1 MRRFVPSALPAVAAG
16 AWLLTLFEPAY
27 VEFLLGCFLLLTL
40 VALLRRPGEWQAHEA
55 LPLGMLPI
63 SGRGRRAPVR
73 LHGAVG
79 VIFNRA
85 YYRMGLSKDEI
96 VATRAMNEVLLH
108 VLKIGLY
115 AIFGCPDPR

>member
-55 LPLGMLPI
+55 LPLGMLPFLGAAAGLL
-63 SGRGRRAPVR
+63 SGFTGPWALFSIAPTI
-73 LHGAVG
+73 AW
-79 VIFNRA
+79 
-85 YYRMGLSKDEI
+85 
-96 VATRAMNEVLLH
+96 
-108 VLKIGLY
+108 
-115 AIFGCPDPR
+115 GCPRTRSWRHAP